1 MAVATSLFGTINILA
16 GDITLKIAAT
26 SDVHGNFFPYNFV
39 TRSGGSGSLARVATR
54 INKLRDSLGVE
65 NVVLL
70 DNGDILQGQPTAYF
84 YNFINTNVKHPVAS
98 MLEYLGYDAQT
109 IGNHDIETGHAV
121 YDRYRQDLKL
131 PLLGANVIDKSTGQ
145 PYFKPYTV
153 IEKRGL
159 RIAILGL
166 ITPAIPAW
174 LPETLWSGIEFK
186 DMVESAREWVPYILD
201 NEKPDLVVGLFH
213 SGHDAEKKTG
223 EWLENA
229 SLLVAEQVP
238 GFDLVFMGHDHTPF
252 CETII
257 NVAAAPVVVMNP
269 GSNATFLAEC
279 DVVFSLDDNGIPK
292 EKKVSG
298 MLTPLNNLKPDSA
311 FTTVFRPVQNEVLGF
326 VKKKIGVS
334 TGDFSV
340 KEAYFG
346 PSAFMQLLHELQ
358 LEISGADIS
367 LAAPLSFD
375 AVISRGDLHMSDM
388 FTLYKYENMLYTI
401 AMSGREIK
409 DYLEMSYALWTDVMK
424 SEDDNLLLF
433 AEHDNAAK
441 GDFSKLL
448 NPTYNFDSAAG
459 IVYTVDV
466 TKPKGEKIDIIS
478 LSDGTPF
485 GMDKTYKVAVN
496 SYRGNGG
503 GDLLTKGAGISH
515 DELKSRVLKAT
526 DKDLRFYLI
535 KEIERR
541 GRISPNI
548 INNWKFIPE
557 EMARKAAKRDR
568 VRLFGPQNL

>member
-1 MAVATSLFGTINILA
+1 MAVATSLFGTINVLA

-279 DVVFSLDDNGIPK
+279 DVVFSLDDGIPK

-466 TKPKGEKIDIIS
+466 TKPQGEKIDIIS

-541 GRISPNI
+541 ERISPDI
-548 INNWKFIPE
+548 VNNWKFIPE